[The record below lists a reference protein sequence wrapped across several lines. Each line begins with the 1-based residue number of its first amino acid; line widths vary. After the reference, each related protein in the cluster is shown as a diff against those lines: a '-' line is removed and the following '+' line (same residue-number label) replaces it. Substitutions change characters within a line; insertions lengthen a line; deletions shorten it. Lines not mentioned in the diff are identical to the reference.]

1 MKKDNTDFK
10 GQTAQVKTDID
21 LIIFDLDGTLIDSSK
36 DIAHAV
42 NKTLKH
48 LCLNELSYEVIKSY
62 IGWGVK
68 MLLEQAIPKERHEI
82 LDHARKIFLKYYEV
96 HLLVDT
102 YLYSGVKD
110 VLEYFKN
117 KKLAIVTNKPIG
129 LTEKILDGLSLSKY
143 FQMVIGGDSVQN
155 KKPHP
160 QAIDLVLQGL
170 FVKPEKTMFIGDSRI
185 DIEAG
190 KNAGIITCGAVYG
203 FRGRE
208 ELIDAGADFFVE
220 EIKELKHIIA

>member
-1 MKKDNTDFK
+1 MKNYTDYK
-10 GQTAQVKTDID
+10 KKITQIKAEVD

-36 DIAHAV
+36 DIAWAV

-48 LCLNELSYEVIKSY
+48 LGFNELSYDVIKSY

-68 MLLEQAIPKERHEI
+68 MLLEQAVPKERHEI
-82 LDHARKIFLKYYEV
+82 LDDARKIFLKYYEG

-102 YLYSGVKD
+102 HMYLGVKD
-110 VLEYFKN
+110 ILEYFKH

-129 LTEKILDGLSLSKY
+129 LTEKILDGLNISKY
-143 FQMVIGGDSVQN
+143 FQKVIGGDSVQN

-160 QAIDLVLQGL
+160 EAIDIVLEEL
-170 FVKPEKTMFIGDSRI
+170 SVKPEKTIFIGDSKI

-190 KNAGIITCGAVYG
+190 KCPCRRG
-203 FRGRE
+203 FSC
-208 ELIDAGADFFVE
+208 
-220 EIKELKHIIA
+220 

>member
-1 MKKDNTDFK
+1 MKEKIN
-10 GQTAQVKTDID
+10 ID

-36 DIAHAV
+36 DIAWAV
-42 NKTLKH
+42 NKTLSH
-48 LCLNELSYEVIKSY
+48 LGFNELSYDVIKSY

-68 MLLEQAIPKERHEI
+68 MLLEQAVPKERHNI
-82 LDHARKIFLKYYEV
+82 LDHARKIFLKYYEE

-102 YLYSGVKD
+102 HMYSGAKD
-110 VLEYFKN
+110 ILEYFKN

-129 LTEKILDGLSLSKY
+129 LTEKILDGLNISKY
-143 FQMVIGGDSVQN
+143 FQKVIGGDSVQN

-160 QAIDLVLQGL
+160 EAIDIVLNEL
-170 FVKPEKTMFIGDSRI
+170 SVKPERTIFIGDSRI

-203 FRGRE
+203 FRGKD
-208 ELIDAGADFFVE
+208 ELVNAGADFLID
-220 EIKELKHIIA
+220 EIKELKEVVI